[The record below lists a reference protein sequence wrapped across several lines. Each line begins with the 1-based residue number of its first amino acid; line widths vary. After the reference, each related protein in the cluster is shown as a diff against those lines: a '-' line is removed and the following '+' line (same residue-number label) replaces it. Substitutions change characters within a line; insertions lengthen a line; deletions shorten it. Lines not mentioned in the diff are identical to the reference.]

1 MNMPTRWPVLRRS
14 VVNSSV
20 LNWSVLNRPVLR
32 RAANSLLATLLL
44 ILCPL
49 VAQARPFLVEFDVVK
64 HRSAQ
69 PTLQLSPDQCV
80 ALMQGQ
86 ACYVTVQMQWRGLS
100 NGEYCLYSSQK
111 KQALHCWSNLSHG
124 VIKQSF
130 NAKKN
135 IELFIKRENS
145 SQVLIAAQLKM
156 AWVYKKKGRPRV
168 SWRMF

>member
-1 MNMPTRWPVLRRS
+1 MNMPTLWPVLHRTG
-14 VVNSSV
+14 NK
-20 LNWSVLNRPVLR
+20 
-32 RAANSLLATLLL
+32 LLVTLLL

-49 VAQARPFLVEFDVVK
+49 AAQARLFLVELDVTK
-64 HRSAQ
+64 HSSAI

-135 IELFIKRENS
+135 IELIIKRKNS
-145 SQVLIAAQLKM
+145 SQVLITAQLKM
-156 AWVYKKKGRPRV
+156 AWVYKKKGRPRM